1 MWIREVEL
9 KNFGKFREKRILLS
23 EGINIIYGENES
35 GKSTLYTAIKS
46 LLFGMTRGR
55 GRAAK
60 TDVFSQYEPWE
71 EPNYYAGRIRFVCER
86 RSFSLERY
94 FDKYGKAARLFCEDD
109 GEELNLSAGDL
120 EVLLEDMDVSE
131 FENTVSIGQMKV
143 ETDSTL
149 VASIKNY
156 AANYFSTGDS
166 DIDLTKALEILK
178 TRKKCVEKEIRELRS
193 KKQEKRDKL
202 ELEASYVWK
211 DMRSI
216 EKEMELLSED
226 LDETKQKVEGLKEE
240 GLDEE
245 KQQGIHPVV
254 FLIMLVVVVVSL
266 FLIPKPWNY
275 FCSIVLALAE
285 VLFVWNKMKDNRRKR
300 AKLRE
305 EEREEWE
312 DVLGKQMWQLERLSE
327 ELQDKKIQHLNLKEQ
342 IDELDE
348 VGNEF
353 KEQEKRRQALE
364 LAEEMILRSSRE
376 MQVHLEERINER
388 VSTILSEL
396 TAGKYE
402 KVWVDENLHICVYSE
417 GRKVNIEQLSRG
429 TIEQIYFS
437 LRMAAIEIMH
447 DEEYPVI
454 VDDAFV
460 YYDDV
465 RLEAMLKWLKDNRR
479 QVIIF
484 TCQKREEQI
493 LKKNGIIAN
502 YIMI

>member
-1 MWIREVEL
+1 
-9 KNFGKFREKRILLS
+9 
-23 EGINIIYGENES
+23 
-35 GKSTLYTAIKS
+35 
-46 LLFGMTRGR
+46 
-55 GRAAK
+55 
-60 TDVFSQYEPWE
+60 
-71 EPNYYAGRIRFVCER
+71 
-86 RSFSLERY
+86 
-94 FDKYGKAARLFCEDD
+94 
-109 GEELNLSAGDL
+109 
-120 EVLLEDMDVSE
+120 
-131 FENTVSIGQMKV
+131 
-143 ETDSTL
+143 
-149 VASIKNY
+149 
-156 AANYFSTGDS
+156 
-166 DIDLTKALEILK
+166 
-178 TRKKCVEKEIRELRS
+178 
-193 KKQEKRDKL
+193 
-202 ELEASYVWK
+202 
-211 DMRSI
+211 
-216 EKEMELLSED
+216 
-226 LDETKQKVEGLKEE
+226 
-240 GLDEE
+240 
-245 KQQGIHPVV
+245 
-254 FLIMLVVVVVSL
+254 
-266 FLIPKPWNY
+266 
-275 FCSIVLALAE
+275 
-285 VLFVWNKMKDNRRKR
+285 
-300 AKLRE
+300 
-305 EEREEWE
+305 
-312 DVLGKQMWQLERLSE
+312 MWQLERLSE